1 MLNIDAPTT
10 RASLPFD
17 RLIPALHD
25 AFASGCEVPL
35 RHNHTVAAAPGTPG
49 DCGTLLLMP
58 AWSVFSGY
66 MGVKTVCVYPGNNRR
81 KLPGLYSTYILY
93 SVETGRPLALIDG
106 NEITSRRTAAA
117 SALAASF
124 LSREDARTMLVLGAG
139 RVASLLPYAY
149 RCVRGIERVGVWDI
163 DADQA
168 RRLAERLRADGF
180 DAHVV
185 GCLDAKT
192 CAVDVISAATLSTEP
207 LIRRE
212 HLGAGTHVDL
222 IGSFTPAMR
231 ESDDACFAGTSVFVD
246 TEEAASKAGDLLSPI
261 ARGMLARKDIRS
273 DLAGLCRVG
282 HHGRRSAEEITVFK
296 AVGTALEDLAAAAM
310 CFEAVANH

>member
-17 RLIPALHD
+17 RLVTVLKD

-35 RHNHTVAAAPGTPG
+35 RHNHTVTAAPDEP
-49 DCGTLLLMP
+49 GTLLLMP
-58 AWSVFSGY
+58 AWNAASGY
-66 MGVKTVCVYPGNNRR
+66 MGVKTVCVYPGNHRR

-93 SVETGRPLALIDG
+93 RAETGKPLALIDG

-124 LSREDARTMLVLGAG
+124 LSRKDASSMLVLGAG

-149 RCVRGIERVGVWDI
+149 RAVRQVRRVGVWDI
-163 DADQA
+163 DMDQA
-168 RRLAERLRADGF
+168 RRLVAHLCADGF
-180 DAHVV
+180 EAHVV
-185 GCLDAKT
+185 ERLNADS
-192 CAVDVISAATLSTEP
+192 CAADIVSAATLSTEP

-212 HLGAGTHVDL
+212 YLRPGTHVDL
-222 IGSFTPAMR
+222 IGGFTPAMR
-231 ESDDACFAGTSVFVD
+231 EADDACFDGTSVFVD
-246 TEEAASKAGDLLSPI
+246 TDEAVGKAGDLLSPI
-261 ARGMLARKDIRS
+261 ANGVIAPEDIRS
-273 DLAGLCRVG
+273 DLAGLCRAG
-282 HHGRRSAEEITVFK
+282 HAGRCSAQEITVFK
-296 AVGTALEDLAAAAM
+296 AVGTALEDLAAATM

>member
-17 RLIPALHD
+17 RLVTVLKD

-35 RHNHTVAAAPGTPG
+35 RHNHTVTAAPDEP
-49 DCGTLLLMP
+49 GTLLLMP
-58 AWSVFSGY
+58 AWNAASGY
-66 MGVKTVCVYPGNNRR
+66 MGVKTVCVYPGNHRR

-93 SVETGRPLALIDG
+93 RAETGKPLALIDG

-124 LSREDARTMLVLGAG
+124 LSRKDASSMLVLGAG

-149 RCVRGIERVGVWDI
+149 RTVRQMRRVGVWDI
-163 DADQA
+163 DTDQA
-168 RRLAERLRADGF
+168 HRLVAHLCADGF
-180 DAHVV
+180 DSHVV
-185 GCLDAKT
+185 DRLDADS
-192 CAVDVISAATLSTEP
+192 CAVDIVSAATLSTEP

-212 HLGAGTHVDL
+212 YLRPGTHVDL
-222 IGSFTPAMR
+222 IGGFTPAMR
-231 ESDDACFAGTSVFVD
+231 EADDTCFVGTSVFVD
-246 TEEAASKAGDLLSPI
+246 TDEAIGKAGDLLSPI
-261 ARGMLARKDIRS
+261 ANGVMAREDIRS
-273 DLAGLCRVG
+273 DLAGLCRARDP
-282 HHGRRSAEEITVFK
+282 GRRSAQEITVFK

-310 CFEAVANH
+310 CFEAVVNH

>member
-17 RLIPALHD
+17 RLVTVLKD

-35 RHNHTVAAAPGTPG
+35 RHNHTVTAAQGEP
-49 DCGTLLLMP
+49 GTLLLMP
-58 AWSVFSGY
+58 AWNAASGY
-66 MGVKTVCVYPGNNRR
+66 MGVKTVCVYPGNHRR

-93 SVETGRPLALIDG
+93 RAETGKPLALIDG

-124 LSREDARTMLVLGAG
+124 LSRQDASSMLVLGAG

-149 RCVRGIERVGVWDI
+149 RTVRQIRRVGVWDI
-163 DADQA
+163 DTDQA
-168 RRLAERLRADGF
+168 HRLVAQLCADGF

-185 GCLDAKT
+185 GRIDTDT
-192 CAVDVISAATLSTEP
+192 CAVDIVSAATLSTEP

-212 HLGAGTHVDL
+212 YLRPGIHVDL
-222 IGSFTPAMR
+222 IGGFTPAMR
-231 ESDDACFAGTSVFVD
+231 EADDACFDGTSVFVD
-246 TEEAASKAGDLLSPI
+246 TDEAFGKAGDLLSPI
-261 ARGMLARKDIRS
+261 ANGVMGPEDIRS
-273 DLAGLCRVG
+273 DLAGLCRAG
-282 HHGRRSAEEITVFK
+282 HAGRCSAQEITVFK